1 MQTSIQPEA
10 ETTTMPDGSNGRR
23 DLTPPSVGARPK
35 SWPILLLKVM
45 RPKQWTKNALLFA
58 GLLFGLKF
66 TDPNSILRALAGFGL
81 FCLFSSSV
89 YLINDLQDRE
99 KDALN
104 PRTRNRPLA
113 SGALKPGY
121 AVAAISVILPITFV
135 LSWFLSPWFAL
146 IGAIYMAKDFGYS
159 YGLKHVVI
167 VDVFLL
173 ASGFTLRAIAGGVAI
188 NVEISTWLYVVTSL
202 GALFL
207 ALNKRKHELLLL
219 GAEAGSHRKV
229 LDEYSPAL
237 IEEMLA
243 VITASTVMS
252 YSFYTFTAENLPP
265 CLRQNHLMMLT
276 IPFMLY
282 GIFRYLYLVYQKNE
296 GSSPDEVL
304 LRDRP
309 LLVCVLLWGLTSAA
323 LLYFFS
329 PISGMGAVCQ

>member
-1 MQTSIQPEA
+1 MQTSLRPEA
-10 ETTTMPDGSNGRR
+10 ETPITPDGKREVSTSAMPTSNK
-23 DLTPPSVGARPK
+23 P
-35 SWPILLLKVM
+35 WPILLLKAM

-58 GLLFGLKF
+58 GLLFALKF
-66 TDPNSILRALAGFGL
+66 TDPESIWRAFAGFGL
-81 FCLFSSSV
+81 FCLFSGSV
-89 YLINDLQDRE
+89 YLINDLRDRE
-99 KDALN
+99 KDKLN
-104 PRTRNRPLA
+104 PRTAKRPLA
-113 SGALKPGY
+113 SGALKPS
-121 AVAAISVILPITFV
+121 VAIAGVSIILPVTFV

-146 IGAIYMAKDFGYS
+146 IGAVYMAKDFGYS
-159 YGLKHVVI
+159 FGLKHVVI
-167 VDVFLL
+167 IDVFLL

-188 NVEISTWLYVVTSL
+188 NVEISPWLYVVTSL

-229 LDEYSPAL
+229 LDDYSPAL

-265 CLRQNHLMMLT
+265 CLRENHLMMLT
-276 IPFMLY
+276 IPFVLY

-309 LLVCVLLWGLTSAA
+309 LLICVLLWGLTSAS

-329 PISGMGAVCQ
+329 PISGVFCR